1 MLTFEQKQQII
12 ESYSELERK
21 EISLK
26 RVNYHLKTSL
36 YEKTLVV
43 EKLHPNGNGY
53 VFVGDLSQYET
64 LADDRHLVN
73 VRDFSEEELRAIIE
87 ASIVYL
93 TEEEEVAPPLI
104 ETWKNRQGEELTLRF
119 DDPDYGVYHGDNVE
133 ELFGTYDNAK
143 EYLLEEGFR
152 LKK

>member
-12 ESYSELERK
+12 ESYTELERK

-26 RVNYHLKTSL
+26 RVNYHLQASL

-53 VFVGDLSQYET
+53 VFVGDLLQYEK

-73 VRDFSEEELRAIIE
+73 IRDFSEAELRAIIE
-87 ASIVYL
+87 AAITYL
-93 TEEEEVAPPLI
+93 TEEDEPEAPLEEA
-104 ETWKNRQGEELTLRF
+104 WKNRQGDELTLRF

-133 ELFGTYDNAK
+133 ELFGTYEAAK

>member
-12 ESYSELERK
+12 ESYEELERK
-21 EISLK
+21 DISLK

-53 VFVGDLSQYET
+53 VFVGDLIAYEKA
-64 LADDRHLVN
+64 ADDRHLVN
-73 VRDFSEEELRAIIE
+73 IRDFSEQELRDVIE
-87 ASIVYL
+87 ASIGYL
-93 TEEEEVAPPLI
+93 TEEDEPEAPLV
-104 ETWKNRQGEELTLRF
+104 EDWSNCYGDVLTVRY

-133 ELFGTYDNAK
+133 ELFGTYEAAVD
-143 EYLLEEGFR
+143 YLREEGFR